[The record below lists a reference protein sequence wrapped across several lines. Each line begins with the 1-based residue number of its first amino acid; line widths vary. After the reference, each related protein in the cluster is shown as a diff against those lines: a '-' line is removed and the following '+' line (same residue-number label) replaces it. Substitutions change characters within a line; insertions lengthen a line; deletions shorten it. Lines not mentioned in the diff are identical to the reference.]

1 MTEETVG
8 SIAELVGGEV
18 HGDAGRP
25 ITGVADLRHAGP
37 AHLGFLNDV
46 KLESAAQDTEAAA
59 LLVKRCVETPA
70 AQIVVG
76 NVYAAFAKAALH
88 FHPLP
93 KVTAHAVHAAA
104 SVDASAVL
112 AEPVQVGA
120 GAVVGAGAEVGAG
133 TIVGPRVVV
142 GERCRIGR
150 DCILHPGVVL
160 YPGVVLG
167 DRVILHAGCVV
178 GSDGFGYA
186 RDDDGS
192 YIKFPQVG
200 NVMVESDV
208 EIGANTTIDRG
219 ALGSTRIGR
228 GSKIDNL
235 VQIAHNCEFGEH
247 VAVAGFSA
255 FSGTTILGNRVSVA
269 GHTVSAGHIKIGDD
283 VRVGGNSVLYR
294 DIDEPGDY
302 VGYPLQEKRRWMR
315 SLRAID
321 HILELQA
328 EVKRLAGKE
337 AEREAA
343 D

>member
-8 SIAELVGGEV
+8 SIADLVGGEV
-18 HGDAGRP
+18 HGDASRVV
-25 ITGVADLRHAGP
+25 TGIADLRHAGP
-37 AHLGFLNDV
+37 AHLGFINDV
-46 KLESAAQDTEAAA
+46 KLEAAARETEAAG
-59 LLVKRCVETPA
+59 LLVKKCIETPA
-70 AQIVVG
+70 AQIVVA
-76 NVYAAFAKAALH
+76 NVYASFAKVALH
-88 FHPLP
+88 FHPQP
-93 KVTAHAVHAAA
+93 RVAAHDVHPAATVA
-104 SVDASAVL
+104 ADAVL

-120 GAVVGAGAEVGAG
+120 GAVIGSGAEIGSG

-142 GERCRIGR
+142 GERCRIGAG
-150 DCILHPGVVL
+150 CILHPGAVL
-160 YPGVVLG
+160 YPGVTLG
-167 DRVILHAGCVV
+167 DRVVLHAGCVV

-200 NVMVESDV
+200 TVIVESDV

-219 ALGSTRIGR
+219 ALGATKIGK
-228 GSKIDNL
+228 GCKIDNL
-235 VQIAHNCEFGEH
+235 VQVAHNCEFGEN
-247 VAVAGFSA
+247 VAIAGCSA
-255 FSGTTILGNRVSVA
+255 FSGSTILGDRVSVA
-269 GHTVSAGHIKIGDD
+269 GHTVSAGHIEICDD

-328 EVKRLAGKE
+328 EVKRLAKE
-337 AEREAA
+337 AK
-343 D
+343 

>member
-8 SIAELVGGEV
+8 SIAQLVGGEV
-18 HGDAGRP
+18 HGDAERP

-46 KLESAAQDTEAAA
+46 KLESAAKETDAAA
-59 LLVKRCVETPA
+59 LLVKRCVDTPA

-76 NVYAAFAKAALH
+76 NVYASFAKVALH

-93 KVTAHAVHAAA
+93 RVDRHDVHPMA
-104 SVDASAVL
+104 SVAADAEL
-112 AEPVQVGA
+112 AEPVRIGA
-120 GAVVGAGAEVGAG
+120 GAVVDARAKIGAG
-133 TIVGPRVVV
+133 TILFPRAVV
-142 GERCRIGR
+142 GEGCQIGR

-167 DRVILHAGCVV
+167 DRVILHAGSVV

-200 NVMVESDV
+200 NVVLESDV

-219 ALGSTRIGR
+219 ALGATKIGR

-235 VQIAHNCEFGEH
+235 VQVAHNCVFGEN

-255 FSGTTILGNRVSVA
+255 FSGSTTLGDRVSVA
-269 GHTVSAGHIKIGDD
+269 GHTVSAGHIEIGDD

-294 DIDEPGDY
+294 NIQEPGDY

-328 EVKRLAGKE
+328 DVKRLKSE
-337 AEREAA
+337 K
-343 D
+343 